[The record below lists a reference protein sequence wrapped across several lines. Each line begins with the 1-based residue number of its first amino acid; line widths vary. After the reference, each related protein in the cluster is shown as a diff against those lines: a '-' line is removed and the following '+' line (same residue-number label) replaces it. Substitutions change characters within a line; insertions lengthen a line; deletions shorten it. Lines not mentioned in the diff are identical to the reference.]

1 MAQSWGAT
9 SFVAL
14 ALLCCLV
21 GTEVEAQDSP
31 WWQHAFL
38 LYLQT
43 PQVKPLPPS
52 SPYPQTIQFQPP
64 PPKIRPYPQTP
75 QEQPPSLPL
84 PYPQMSQVQSPPQKT
99 PSKPQNPQVQPPS
112 PNIPPYPQMPQTQ
125 HPPPPPPYPQ
135 TPQVLPPTP
144 PPHPQMPQIQV
155 DTGYHHQEPQPKQPA
170 LQSCE
175 VTQSQRVPCGGS
187 DISAAACESISCC
200 FDGQQCYFGTAVT
213 VQCTKD
219 GHFIVVV
226 AKEATLPNL
235 DLEAVSLL
243 GEGQGCSHVDSNSQ
257 FAIYQFPVSACGS
270 LVMEEPGVIIY
281 ENRMTSAYEVE
292 VGPRGAITRDSSYE
306 LLFQCRYTGTSVE
319 TLIVEVE
326 PLQQPPQPVVS
337 LGPIRVEM
345 RLANGQCTTKGC
357 NEVTAAY
364 SSFYTE
370 ADYPVSKVLRDPVYV
385 EVQLLGKTDPLLV
398 LTLDRCWATA
408 DPYPHSLPQWN
419 ILTDGCPCRD
429 DRYLS
434 SLVPVDQSSGL
445 EFPSHH
451 RRFIFKMF
459 TFVNP
464 SSEQPLREMVYI
476 HCSTAVCY
484 NAPGARCE
492 PMCLRR
498 KRDVEAVSQE
508 KSESKVVVSSGPLAM
523 ASPEQ

>member
-1 MAQSWGAT
+1 MYFSRH
-9 SFVAL
+9 SFLQHV
-14 ALLCCLV
+14 CLV
-21 GTEVEAQDSP
+21 LKLRFSAV
-31 WWQHAFL
+31 FL
-38 LYLQT
+38 FFFKPQAYL
-43 PQVKPLPPS
+43 
-52 SPYPQTIQFQPP
+52 PP
-64 PPKIRPYPQTP
+64 PPNYSPPKLPPQIQHGVKADQSYQRQQT
-75 QEQPPSLPL
+75 
-84 PYPQMSQVQSPPQKT
+84 SQQSVPPQK
-99 PSKPQNPQVQPPS
+99 PYVYEPKEPKHPAPQDCAVDRSARVQ
-112 PNIPPYPQMPQTQ
+112 
-125 HPPPPPPYPQ
+125 
-135 TPQVLPPTP
+135 
-144 PPHPQMPQIQV
+144 
-155 DTGYHHQEPQPKQPA
+155 
-170 LQSCE
+170 
-175 VTQSQRVPCGGS
+175 CGAP
-187 DISAAACESISCC
+187 DISATACEAINCC
-200 FDGQQCYFGTAVT
+200 FDGQQCYFGKAVT

-219 GHFIVVV
+219 AHFIVVV

-257 FAIYQFPVSACGS
+257 FAIYHFPVTACGS
-270 LVMEEPGVIIY
+270 LVMEEPGAIIY
-281 ENRMTSAYEVE
+281 ENRMTSAYEVG

-306 LLFQCRYTGTSVE
+306 SVHTVNCVITG
-319 TLIVEVE
+319 
-326 PLQQPPQPVVS
+326 VS
-337 LGPIRVEM
+337 AL
-345 RLANGQCTTKGC
+345 T
-357 NEVTAAY
+357 VTAAY

-385 EVQLLGKTDPLLV
+385 DVQLLGKTDQLLV
-398 LTLDRCWATA
+398 LTLDRCWVTA
-408 DPYPHSLPQWN
+408 NPYPHSLPQWN

-464 SSEQPLREMVYI
+464 SSNEPMNERVYI

-508 KSESKVVVSSGPLAM
+508 KTSSSVLEKHLEHGSFVTGM
-523 ASPEQ
+523 K